1 MFRFEKY
8 KKNGETMHAFAGY
21 ATVYEYFAYPKNIR
35 PRISQ
40 MLVLPPFQRQGL
52 GAALLTSIYNHYKI
66 MSEVK
71 DITGT
76 NIFYAV
82 GKPEKTIM

>member
-1 MFRFEKY
+1 
-8 KKNGETMHAFAGY
+8 MHAFAGY

-71 DITGT
+71 DITGA

>member
-1 MFRFEKY
+1 M
-8 KKNGETMHAFAGY
+8 
-21 ATVYEYFAYPKNIR
+21 R

-52 GAALLTSIYNHYKI
+52 GAKLLDTVSKYYWNNPK
-66 MSEVK
+66 VV

-76 NIFYAV
+76 AFVLRSLDDNLS
-82 GKPEKTIM
+82 KE